1 MLLLHKP
8 TTDEID
14 RAAVRAATLAFTSPT
29 GLLALSE
36 ADSAPG
42 GWFND
47 AAEAVI
53 GEGPHDYAAAR
64 QAIIDLVP
72 FRQPWLETF
81 APNGVTL
88 DAAIGIQVQFGPLWS
103 VNWSRVI
110 EVVDTSTNY
119 SFVYSTTTDHG
130 EVGEERFAVSM
141 AADGVVSYRV
151 SALSRPGRSYTVI
164 SMPYVRHLQAKF
176 RSGSIAAM
184 RAAVGTACVS

>member
-8 TTDEID
+8 TAEEVD
-14 RAAVRAATLAFTSPT
+14 RAGAQAATLAFTSPT
-29 GLLALSE
+29 GLLAKSE
-36 ADSAPG
+36 AGDVPS

-53 GEGPHDYAAAR
+53 GNGVGDFAAAR

-72 FRQPWLETF
+72 FRQPWLDTF

-110 EVVDTSTNY
+110 EIVDTPNAY

-130 EVGEERFAVSM
+130 EVGEERFAVSI
-141 AADGVVSYRV
+141 DETGTVQYRV
-151 SALSRPGRSYTVI
+151 SALSRPGRSYTVV
-164 SMPYVRHLQAKF
+164 SMPYVRRLQAKF
-176 RSGSIAAM
+176 RRGSIAAM
-184 RAAVGTACVS
+184 KAAVETARIG